1 MSASFLS
8 KPLRKIA
15 SREWTRSGWVLAVLL
30 PLWMMVGFGLAVIVT
45 RILVTVLSYL
55 GVPLAAVDATILQT
69 TLKAV
74 VYLLMLLFVIG
85 IPRLFRK
92 YVSFEELGL
101 SRLLNWADMAL
112 APAGFIVYFVAS
124 SLLVYLGSQLIP
136 GFDLGQVQETG
147 FSHVSQY
154 YEYALAFVTLIVIA
168 PIAEEVLFRGFL
180 YGKLRARMPVWVA
193 VLLTSALFGLLHGQW
208 NVGLDVFALSI
219 VLCSLREVTGSI
231 WSGILLHMLK
241 NSIAFFIIFI
251 HPLL

>member
-8 KPLRKIA
+8 KPLQKIA
-15 SREWTRSGWVLAVLL
+15 SQKWTHGGWVLAVLL
-30 PLWMMVGFGLAVIVT
+30 PLWMMVGLGLAVITMRV
-45 RILVTVLSYL
+45 LVAVSVYL
-55 GVPLAAVDATILQT
+55 GVPLAKIDASILQT
-69 TLKAV
+69 ILTTV
-74 VYLLMLLFVIG
+74 IYLLTLLFVIG
-85 IPRLFRK
+85 LPRLFRK
-92 YVSFEELGL
+92 RISFEELGL
-101 SRLLNWADMAL
+101 SRLLTWTDMTL

-136 GFDLGQVQETG
+136 CFDLGQVQETG

-154 YEYALAFVTLIVIA
+154 YEYALAFAALIIVA

-180 YGKLRARMPVWVA
+180 SGTLRTRMPVWVA
-193 VLLTSALFGLLHGQW
+193 ILITSALFGLIHWQW

-241 NSIAFFIIFI
+241 NSIAFFIVFI